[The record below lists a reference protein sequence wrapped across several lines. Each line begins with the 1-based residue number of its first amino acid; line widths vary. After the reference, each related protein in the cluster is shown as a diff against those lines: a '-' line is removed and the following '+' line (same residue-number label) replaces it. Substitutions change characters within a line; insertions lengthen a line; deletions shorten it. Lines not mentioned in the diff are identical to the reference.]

1 MKVLVVNCG
10 SSSVKYSLFDMD
22 GEKKIAWG
30 LIECIG
36 LSESFYTRQTSSTE
50 KKKDTLKIDNHTQ
63 AVDLLMKELLD
74 KQTGSISDIKE
85 IAAVGHRIAHGR
97 DMFRES
103 ALVTEDVKAK
113 IRDCFEI
120 APLHN
125 PAHYEDLLAVEK
137 MLPSIPSVLVF
148 DTVFH
153 QSMPDY
159 AYVYGLPYEYYEK
172 DFIRKYGFHGTSHL
186 YVSQRAAAML
196 NKPISGLKIITCHL
210 GNGSSITAVN
220 GGKSVDTSMGFT
232 PLPGI
237 LMGSRSG
244 DIDPAIIPFLMGKY
258 PELKSANAINAML
271 NKQSGLMGISGLSDM
286 RSIIDEMGKG
296 NKKAA
301 LAFAMLC
308 YSVKKYIG
316 SYYAVL
322 NGLDAL
328 VFTAGIG
335 ENSSPVRRETCTGLD
350 ALGIEIDEAENQK
363 RSDAE
368 RFISTP
374 NSKVRVMIIPTNEE
388 LMIARESI
396 KVVSK

>member
-1 MKVLVVNCG
+1 
-10 SSSVKYSLFDMD
+10 
-22 GEKKIAWG
+22 
-30 LIECIG
+30 
-36 LSESFYTRQTSSTE
+36 
-50 KKKDTLKIDNHTQ
+50 
-63 AVDLLMKELLD
+63 
-74 KQTGSISDIKE
+74 
-85 IAAVGHRIAHGR
+85 
-97 DMFRES
+97 
-103 ALVTEDVKAK
+103 
-113 IRDCFEI
+113 
-120 APLHN
+120 
-125 PAHYEDLLAVEK
+125 
-137 MLPSIPSVLVF
+137 
-148 DTVFH
+148 
-153 QSMPDY
+153 MPDY

-196 NKPISGLKIITCHL
+196 NKPISELKIITCHL

-232 PLPGI
+232 PLPGV

-286 RSIIDEMGKG
+286 RAIIDEVGKG

-335 ENSSPVRRETCTGLD
+335 ENSSPVRREVCAGLD

>member
-1 MKVLVVNCG
+1 
-10 SSSVKYSLFDMD
+10 MD

-30 LIECIG
+30 LVECIG
-36 LSESFYTRQTSSTE
+36 LSESFYTRQTSSSE

-63 AVDLLMKELLD
+63 AVDLIMKELLD
-74 KQTGSISDIKE
+74 KKTGSISDIKE

-97 DMFRES
+97 DMFTES
-103 ALVTEDVKAK
+103 ALVTEEVKAG
-113 IRDCFEI
+113 IRDCFDI

-125 PAHYEDLLAVEK
+125 PAHYEGILAVEK
-137 MLPSIPSVLVF
+137 MLPSTPSVLVF

-153 QSMPDY
+153 QTMPDY
-159 AYVYGLPYEYYEK
+159 AYIYGLPYEYYEK

-196 NKPISGLKIITCHL
+196 NKPISELKIITAHL
-210 GNGSSITAVN
+210 GNGSSITAVD

-271 NKQSGLMGISGLSDM
+271 NKQSGLMGIAGMSDM
-286 RSIIDEMGKG
+286 RLIEGKLEKG
-296 NKKAA
+296 DKKAT
-301 LAFAMLC
+301 LAFSMLC
-308 YSVKKYIG
+308 YSIKKYIG

-335 ENSSPVRRETCTGLD
+335 ENSPLVRGKVCSELT
-350 ALGIEIDEAENQK
+350 ALGIEIDDAENQK
-363 RSDAE
+363 RLDAE
-368 RFISTP
+368 RFISKP
-374 NSKVRVMIIPTNEE
+374 KSKVRVMVIPTNEE

-396 KVVSK
+396 RVVSK